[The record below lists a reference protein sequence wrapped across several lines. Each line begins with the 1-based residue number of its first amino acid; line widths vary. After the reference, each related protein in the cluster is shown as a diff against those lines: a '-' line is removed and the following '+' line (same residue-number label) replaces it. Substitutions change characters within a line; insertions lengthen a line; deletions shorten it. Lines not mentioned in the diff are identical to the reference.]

1 MTNVETTA
9 SKTTSPAVSSAVRS
23 VRRRIDAVV
32 SRDLK
37 CRDPRPSRLPAR
49 ERDDYRQADFE
60 RAMESLFKSV
70 DYGRPSDERKKI
82 VRSDRKE

>member
-32 SRDLK
+32 S
-37 CRDPRPSRLPAR
+37 RDPRPSRLPAR